1 MKFFSTGVPH
11 QKMSEMVSHITL
23 LLHLIADQRWFI
35 FVAGI
40 IRHYR
45 LRVRP
50 VGGGLSGGTFIIDAS
65 TTSIVLTSLDC
76 CTSYTYFLSAYTI
89 AYGASSPREHLQT
102 YPDLSSEFTN
112 YC

>member
-1 MKFFSTGVPH
+1 
-11 QKMSEMVSHITL
+11 MSEMVSHITL